1 MGVLGLVLGLCW
13 HLWVIA
19 SGQTMCPRPEEI
31 SPCVCQEDQAN
42 YAADVDCS
50 AVGYADQLSDI
61 FNVRKPWKPE
71 MDGKLCIKKVHIHVE
86 EHQRGSKNF
95 INKHV

>member
-61 FNVRKPWKPE
+61 FNVRKP
-71 MDGKLCIKKVHIHVE
+71 
-86 EHQRGSKNF
+86 
-95 INKHV
+95 